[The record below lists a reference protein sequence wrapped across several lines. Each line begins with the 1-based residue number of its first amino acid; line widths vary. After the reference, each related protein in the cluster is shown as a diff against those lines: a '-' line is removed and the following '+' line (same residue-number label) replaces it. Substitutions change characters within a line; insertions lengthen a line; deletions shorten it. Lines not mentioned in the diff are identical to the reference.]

1 MNFTQIYSK
10 PPRALRYPNVKMK
23 KRFEPD
29 YGSGATGFP
38 PEDTDTGES
47 MRRLSPE
54 EQDLLMKIFQLKRE
68 IRVSIFK
75 LCLYRAVCPL
85 LLPSSRLLIVA

>member
-1 MNFTQIYSK
+1 
-10 PPRALRYPNVKMK
+10 MK

-38 PEDTDTGES
+38 PEDTDCGES

-68 IRVSIFK
+68 IRVSVF
-75 LCLYRAVCPL
+75 
-85 LLPSSRLLIVA
+85 

>member
-1 MNFTQIYSK
+1 
-10 PPRALRYPNVKMK
+10 MK

-47 MRRLSPE
+47 MRRLSSE

-75 LCLYRAVCPL
+75 FYLCPAVFPL
-85 LLPSSRLLIVA
+85 LLPSSRLLIVS